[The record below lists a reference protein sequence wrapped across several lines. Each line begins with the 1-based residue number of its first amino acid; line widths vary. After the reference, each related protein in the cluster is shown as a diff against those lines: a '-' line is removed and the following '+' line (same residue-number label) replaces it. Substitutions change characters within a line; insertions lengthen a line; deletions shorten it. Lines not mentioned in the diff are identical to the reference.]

1 MFVLIYSCSSI
12 DAPVFAVTFIQLY
25 FVRNLLLQSAV
36 DLLPNCHKSGLNKNN
51 NNFSKL
57 FKIVKEMLK

>member
-12 DAPVFAVTFIQLY
+12 DAPVLAVTFIQLY
-25 FVRNLLLQSAV
+25 FVRNLLLQSVV
-36 DLLPNCHKSGLNKNN
+36 DLLPNCHKSAVNKNN